1 MRRWP
6 LRSLLAASLLLVTA
20 LLPELAAA
28 CAVCTAGTGEDSRQA
43 FIWTTVF
50 MSVLPL
56 AAIGAGVL
64 WLRRAMVRAREAERL
79 AEARLSAAGSR

>member
-1 MRRWP
+1 MARGFAAMAA
-6 LRSLLAASLLLVTA
+6 LLAIA

-50 MSVLPL
+50 LSVLPL

-79 AEARLSAAGSR
+79 AEARLSTAGTR